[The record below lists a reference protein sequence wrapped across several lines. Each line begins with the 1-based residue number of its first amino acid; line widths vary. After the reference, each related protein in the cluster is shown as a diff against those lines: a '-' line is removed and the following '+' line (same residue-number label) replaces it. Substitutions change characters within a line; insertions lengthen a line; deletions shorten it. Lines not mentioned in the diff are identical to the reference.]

1 MDGYRVE
8 LAPPPRGRATD
19 ERMEMKQMIWSSRAA
34 VMGRGVSGHTRMV
47 LGLAAGLVSS
57 PPSLGLAGSSYVTRC
72 VRERRLGCA
81 GAGAGGPP
89 CWRLGPPV
97 RYRAGAGPG
106 RPLQDE
112 RSIFPQL
119 RRTHLLKGLLQGPD
133 SGAGACEV
141 VVPGVQRCCSVA
153 ALTTPESRHKSSI
166 MLLLHM
172 FHGVPVF
179 RLFSSPGDWGAA

>member
-1 MDGYRVE
+1 MYSLQQFAV
-8 LAPPPRGRATD
+8 PPGQVVIYTGGHRD
-19 ERMEMKQMIWSSRAA
+19 
-34 VMGRGVSGHTRMV
+34 SG
-47 LGLAAGLVSS
+47 G
-57 PPSLGLAGSSYVTRC
+57 TRC
-72 VRERRLGCA
+72 ECA
-81 GAGAGGPP
+81 
-89 CWRLGPPV
+89 V

-141 VVPGVQRCCSVA
+141 VVPGVQRCCSLA
-153 ALTTPESRHKSSI
+153 ALTTLESRHKSSI